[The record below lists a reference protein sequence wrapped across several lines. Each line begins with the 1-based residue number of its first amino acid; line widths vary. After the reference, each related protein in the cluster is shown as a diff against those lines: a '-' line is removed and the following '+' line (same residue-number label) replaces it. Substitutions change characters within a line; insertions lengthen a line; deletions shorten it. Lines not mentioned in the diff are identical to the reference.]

1 MRDRRNDFLD
11 LHPAAVVAAFFAERA
26 QAGPAARDAEPERAE
41 TRPGAVKRLVTVLL
55 RREQPVSPARR
66 TA

>member
-11 LHPAAVVAAFFAERA
+11 LHPAAVVGAFFGERGH
-26 QAGPAARDAEPERAE
+26 AGPAARDAVPERAE

-55 RREQPVSPARR
+55 RREQPVAPARR